1 MKKMTA
7 IAALSLAAILPLA
20 AMPAS
25 AATANLQTSIC
36 DQSPQKAAEA
46 GIDCTTTATT
56 PRHEDA
62 AGKKYPS
69 GPVSFGSGIVF

>member
-25 AATANLQTSIC
+25 AATASAQTNIC
-36 DQSPQKAAEA
+36 DQSPQKAADA

-56 PRHEDA
+56 PRHEDSA
-62 AGKKYPS
+62 DKKYPN